1 MEIQR
6 LLDEFRK
13 ITVQWKE
20 KEVKGEGFNII
31 EFINR
36 FWGIWETKHS
46 QILGFLLN
54 PRETHGQGGLF
65 LKLFLEKL
73 RIIEE
78 KDKINPNDWI
88 IEVEKRSNSRDQ
100 IDILIQSHRLEVSIV
115 IENKSNGAEDQP
127 YQLYRYWESAIYNFH
142 NENKEKSLDP
152 KYSRVVYLPKDGTPS
167 LQTRTRM
174 KDYKEPYPEI
184 LELEDKELE
193 LDKQNGKIISCWTYY
208 KDIRDWLV
216 NCKNAIH
223 EESNIIKHFTKNYI
237 EFWDIIKLKED
248 FYMNE
253 LSTILKDLEDWKNVT
268 QLADTVN
275 SLKKQWANDFSI
287 QLATIE
293 CHSSF
298 IYDKGCDDASYLND
312 FHWTYGGTWGDIAFI
327 YEPHKGLSIWKDR
340 AGKIRDKYKEKLL
353 NIFKEDF
360 DISQDSNSNY
370 LMHLKNQNE
379 IILCN
384 IEDEDKEDIFLWKY
398 HNQGRNVVLFIAEK
412 LKKYT
417 NNQKV
422 QNLFEEINNEWKE
435 FDKKLEKITLGK
447 EFSFYNKSYNKT
459 YYFVWYLKG
468 SNCDYDI
475 EFVYYPKDFG
485 FYIWKGERDNCKEI
499 YKEDFESIFG
509 GDNGDFEWINNGDR
523 GYIMKLKNNSFP
535 FENREFQKSD
545 FFSYE
550 VVEKLTEIL
559 QKYTNKPEVVALFKK
574 INAISKE

>member
-65 LKLFLEKL
+65 LKLFLQEL
-73 RIIEE
+73 RIIGE
-78 KDKINPNDWI
+78 KDDINPNDWI

-142 NENKEKSLDP
+142 NGNKEKSLDP
-152 KYSRVVYLPKDGTPS
+152 KYSRVVYLPKNGAPS

-223 EESNIIKHFTKNYI
+223 EESNIIKHFIKNYI

-253 LSTILKDLEDWKNVT
+253 LSTILKDLEDWQNVT

-275 SLKKQWANDFSI
+275 SLKKQWADDFNS

-293 CHSSF
+293 YHSSF
-298 IYDKGCDDASYLND
+298 IYDKGCDDASYFND

-353 NIFKEDF
+353 NIFKDDF

-384 IEDEDKEDIFLWKY
+384 IEDKEEDIFLWKY

-435 FDKKLEKITLGK
+435 FDKKLEKITLGE
-447 EFSFYNKSYNKT
+447 EFLFYNKSDNKT

-468 SNCDYDI
+468 SNCGYDI
-475 EFVYYPKDFG
+475 EFVYYPKDYG
-485 FYIWKGERDNCKEI
+485 FYIWKGNRDNCKEI

-509 GDNGDFEWINNGDR
+509 GDNGDFEWINNRDQ

-550 VVEKLTEIL
+550 VVDKLTEIL